1 MRSVNSKNDLFT
13 SNMQAHWCLNYRFP
27 DQLYF
32 SSKFTENCSWGPF
45 NFSWTRT
52 NRKNVFFVKFQFVQP
67 LTQIVPWGF
76 SLMCFNIRYPKY
88 HFNESEPRA
97 VNSEACAPHIINIC
111 GEQLKAWSVLEVRP
125 EVIGIIIE
133 GIRGQMH
140 SGWWGQCSVWSKADT
155 SRILQPRSISVI
167 RCLSLG

>member
-1 MRSVNSKNDLFT
+1 MCCSLKHQIRPAKRHKTAGVNKR
-13 SNMQAHWCLNYRFP
+13 MY
-27 DQLYF
+27 
-32 SSKFTENCSWGPF
+32 

-52 NRKNVFFVKFQFVQP
+52 NRKNVFFVKFQFV
-67 LTQIVPWGF
+67 PWGF
-76 SLMCFNIRYPKY
+76 SLVCFNIRHPKY

-111 GEQLKAWSVLEVRP
+111 GEQLKAWSVLEFRP

-140 SGWWGQCSVWSKADT
+140 SGRRGRCSVWSKADT
-155 SRILQPRSISVI
+155 SRILLPRSISVI
-167 RCLSLG
+167 RCLPLG